1 MSPQPIGI
9 SPFLF
14 IFFFFFIISSA
25 TIFQSSLADIGPAAR
40 YTPPY
45 IPTACFDNEVSQFP
59 TDNMFAAAGEGI
71 WDNGASCGRSYLVR
85 CISASS
91 TTICDP
97 SKIIQVKIVDRAQTS
112 ISIPSADGAIIV
124 LSDTAFSQFTNSP
137 ASLINVEFR
146 H

>member
-1 MSPQPIGI
+1 MSQVIGI
-9 SPFLF
+9 SPILFLF
-14 IFFFFFIISSA
+14 SLISA
-25 TIFQSSLADIGPAAR
+25 TNFHSSLADIGPAA
-40 YTPPY
+40 YYIPPY
-45 IPTACFDNEVSQFP
+45 LPSACFGNDMSQFP

-97 SKIIQVKIVDRAQTS
+97 SKTIQVKIVDRAQTS
-112 ISIPSADGAIIV
+112 VSKPSVNGAIIV

-137 ASLINVEFR
+137 ASVVNVEFR
-146 H
+146 QV